1 MTAGYHRTMSS
12 APSGQSSAVKAAR
25 GLAGLLLG
33 AGAGHFVLPAPFD
46 AIVPPELPGSARTY
60 TYVSGVAEL
69 VIGALLLVPRT
80 RRKAALAAAA
90 LFVAVYPANVHSV
103 RLFWAKP
110 WLRAGAIARLP
121 LQIPMIIAALRV
133 WRAG

>member
-1 MTAGYHRTMSS
+1 MTA
-12 APSGQSSAVKAAR
+12 APRVQRNATTAAR

-33 AGAGHFVLPAPFD
+33 AGAGHFAFPAPFD
-46 AIVPPELPGSARTY
+46 AIVPPELPGSARIY

-121 LQIPMIIAALRV
+121 LQIPMIVAALRV

>member
-1 MTAGYHRTMSS
+1 MSP
-12 APSGQSSAVKAAR
+12 APSGQSSAVKAAW
-25 GLAGLLLG
+25 GLAGMLLG
-33 AGAGHFVLPAPFD
+33 AGAGHFVFPAPFD

-69 VIGALLLVPRT
+69 IIGALLLVPRT
-80 RRKAALAAAA
+80 RRKAGLAAAA

>member
-1 MTAGYHRTMSS
+1 MTDTSS
-12 APSGQSSAVKAAR
+12 DQRRAVTAAR

-33 AGAGHFVLPAPFD
+33 AGIGHFVAPKPFD
-46 AIVPPELPGSARTY
+46 VIVPPELPGSARAY
-60 TYVSGVAEL
+60 TYASGVAEI

-80 RRKAALAAAA
+80 RRRAGLAAAA
-90 LFVAVYPANVHSV
+90 LFAAVYPANLHSV

-110 WLRAGAIARLP
+110 WMRAGAIARLP
-121 LQIPMIIAALRV
+121 LQIPMVVAALRV

>member
-1 MTAGYHRTMSS
+1 MSA
-12 APSGQSSAVKAAR
+12 APSGQRSAVTAAR

-33 AGAGHFVLPAPFD
+33 AGAGHFVFPQPFD
-46 AIVPPELPGSARTY
+46 AIVPPELPGSARMY

-69 VIGALLLVPRT
+69 VIGALLLFPRT
-80 RRKAALAAAA
+80 RRRAGLAAAA
-90 LFVAVYPANVHSV
+90 LFVAVFPANIYSV

-110 WLRAGAIARLP
+110 WMRAGTIARLP
-121 LQIPMIIAALRV
+121 LQIPMIVAALRV